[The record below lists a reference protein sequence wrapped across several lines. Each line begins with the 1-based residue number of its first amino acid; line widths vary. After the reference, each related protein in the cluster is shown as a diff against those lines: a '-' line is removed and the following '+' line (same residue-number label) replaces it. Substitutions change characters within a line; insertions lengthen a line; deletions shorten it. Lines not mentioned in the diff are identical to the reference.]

1 MRTGPEDR
9 FVQKQRNSKMALRQ
23 MTGRLLTN
31 RLSGAIRIHR
41 YNSAGHWQC
50 APGVMIAK
58 SRHPVIVGVVVL
70 EVDVCKRKCFNRF
83 R

>member
-31 RLSGAIRIHR
+31 RLFGAIRIHR
-41 YNSAGHWQC
+41 YNSACHWQC

-58 SRHPVIVGVVVL
+58 SRHPVIVGFVVL
-70 EVDVCKRKCFNRF
+70 EVDVCKRKCFN
-83 R
+83 